1 MLKSSAI
8 CIKTHCNMP
17 QIGSRFGPN
26 NGVIRIKLQ
35 RFMNEITHQMLW
47 RDNIS
52 AFNCCSEYD
61 YQDML
66 SYTISLLFLFFIIT
80 FS

>member
-17 QIGSRFGPN
+17 QIGTRFAPN

-35 RFMNEITHQMLW
+35 RFMNEM
-47 RDNIS
+47 
-52 AFNCCSEYD
+52 
-61 YQDML
+61 
-66 SYTISLLFLFFIIT
+66 
-80 FS
+80 

>member
-17 QIGSRFGPN
+17 QIGTRFGPN

-47 RDNIS
+47 RDKIKPVFQLFHVYLLIS
-52 AFNCCSEYD
+52 QSVKTEHY
-61 YQDML
+61 YL
-66 SYTISLLFLFFIIT
+66 HKK
-80 FS
+80 

>member
-17 QIGSRFGPN
+17 QIGTRFAPN

-47 RDNIS
+47 RDKIKPVFQLFHFYLLIS
-52 AFNCCSEYD
+52 QSVKSEHY
-61 YQDML
+61 YL
-66 SYTISLLFLFFIIT
+66 HKK
-80 FS
+80 

>member
-17 QIGSRFGPN
+17 QIGTRFGPN

-47 RDNIS
+47 RDKIKPV
-52 AFNCCSEYD
+52 FQLFHFY
-61 YQDML
+61 
-66 SYTISLLFLFFIIT
+66 LLMSQSVKTEHNYLHKK
-80 FS
+80 

>member
-17 QIGSRFGPN
+17 QIGTRFDPN

-47 RDNIS
+47 RDKIKPVFQLFS
-52 AFNCCSEYD
+52 
-61 YQDML
+61 
-66 SYTISLLFLFFIIT
+66 FLFAHLPKC
-80 FS
+80 

>member
-17 QIGSRFGPN
+17 QIGTRFGPN

-47 RDNIS
+47 RDKIKPVFQLFHSYLLIS
-52 AFNCCSEYD
+52 QSVKTEHY
-61 YQDML
+61 YL
-66 SYTISLLFLFFIIT
+66 HKK
-80 FS
+80 

>member
-17 QIGSRFGPN
+17 QIGTRFGPN

-47 RDNIS
+47 RDKIKPVFQLFHFYLLIS
-52 AFNCCSEYD
+52 QSVKTEYN
-61 YQDML
+61 YL
-66 SYTISLLFLFFIIT
+66 HKK
-80 FS
+80 